1 MKSVPCSCE
10 CILCNWVKGPL
21 LLSDHVVQNRQT
33 SGQMTHWAM
42 LNKENSNLMALFN
55 MPRCVI
61 CSPVWRFCTTWSLSC
76 KGPILKSSE
85 ICLSP
90 HFSQLQDLFFLCMIF
105 FEFSFSPSSVFV
117 SGYLLTFLSGGNART
132 TIIICCSPSSFNEQ
146 ETRST
151 LMFGQR

>member
-1 MKSVPCSCE
+1 
-10 CILCNWVKGPL
+10 
-21 LLSDHVVQNRQT
+21 
-33 SGQMTHWAM
+33 M
-42 LNKENSNLMALFN
+42 LNKENSNLVALFN
-55 MPRCVI
+55 MPQCVI

-90 HFSQLQDLFFLCMIF
+90 HFSQLQDLFFICVIF
-105 FEFSFSPSSVFV
+105 FEFSFSPPSVFI
-117 SGYLLTFLSGGNART
+117 SGNLLTFLSGGNART

-151 LMFGQR
+151 LMFGQRQVYIFEGLVWLNEENLFSTFCSIVDGFREENR